1 MTGEEIRLQDSHH
14 GVRFALSY
22 ERDDEEFNP
31 APKVD
36 RAPQGTNP
44 NSPGD
49 HWFWR

>member
-1 MTGEEIRLQDSHH
+1 MKGPDFKTLVMVCVLLFRRG
-14 GVRFALSY
+14 G
-22 ERDDEEFNP
+22 DDEEFNP